1 MTGGGAT
8 ILDMLTRALVAL
20 VMLVIVGSLACG
32 NPGPVKPPGGGGTAG
47 PVIDAPPPDA
57 MALDHDY
64 PRLAERAVKLFEE
77 VAELFRASGE
87 DCAAAATKLVELR
100 VRYADVVVANA
111 KVLHEGRT
119 GELKVALAKYDDK
132 FDAAAKA
139 IVQSPTMAKCSQ
151 DPPFTNAFDDLV
163 AAPS

>member
-1 MTGGGAT
+1 
-8 ILDMLTRALVAL
+8 MLTRALVAVTL
-20 VMLVIVGSLACG
+20 TVAGCG
-32 NPGPVKPPGGGGTAG
+32 NPGPVKPPGGGSTAG
-47 PVIDAPPPDA
+47 PTIDAPPPDA
-57 MALDHDY
+57 MALEHDY

-87 DCAAAATKLVELR
+87 DCAAAAAKLVDLR
-100 VRYADVVVANA
+100 VRYADVIVANA

-119 GELKVALAKYDDK
+119 KELKLALAKYDDK

-151 DPPFTNAFDDLV
+151 DPPFTNAFDALV
-163 AAPS
+163 AAPPA